1 MYNLFTYGTLRQG
14 FNNHEFLKSSI
25 FLGETT
31 TVEKYM
37 LLDIGLPI
45 LIDYHGETSKNIK
58 GELYHITQHTLEN
71 VDRLEGHPH
80 MYQRELIKVIDP
92 IEGKVVEAFVYFFMA
107 NKFSKDHLKYV
118 EGLDEW
124 K

>member
-1 MYNLFTYGTLRQG
+1 MYNLFTYGTLKRG

-25 FLGETT
+25 FLGQTT

-37 LLDIGLPI
+37 LLDVGLPI
-45 LIDYHGETSKNIK
+45 LINYSGETSKNIK
-58 GELYHITQHTLEN
+58 GELYFVTQHTLEN

-80 MYQRELIKVIDP
+80 MYQRELIKVIHP
-92 IEGKVVEAFVYFFMA
+92 IEKEVVEVFAYFFMA
-107 NKFSKDHLKYV
+107 NGFTKNHLQYV
-118 EGLDEW
+118 ESLEEW